1 MKKETPYDGYDLID
15 AVHHHL
21 SQKNYNHSVARR
33 EAKKEIRFYP
43 SSVGQCMRKNVYQML
58 GYIGRP
64 EDGNDLLVLENGT
77 YYHDRMEHIF
87 KDMGILISEELSLKD
102 EDLAISGRSDAIIWD
117 LDMKESEEEDDVIIL
132 HDPKGKEVYKGPR
145 DLVKIIEFKS
155 IKQERY
161 NELKRT
167 PKKHHIQQ
175 LQLYFYLTGIRKGAI
190 YYENKNTQEQKM
202 YDVAYDQ
209 TIVDQVLE
217 EIRQTVDFAKRGEL
231 PERPYLPTDIPCRYC
246 RFRDICHSN
255 PNPFSYD
262 ELFGNIERPF

>member
-1 MKKETPYDGYDLID
+1 MGHDLIE

-21 SQKNYNHSVARR
+21 SQKNYNHSVRRR
-33 EAKKEIRFYP
+33 EEKREIRFYP

-77 YYHDRMEHIF
+77 YFHNRMEHIF
-87 KDMGILISEELSLKD
+87 KDMGILISDELSLKD
-102 EDLAISGRSDAIIWD
+102 PDLAISGRSDAIIWD
-117 LDMKESEEEDDVIIL
+117 LDMTESEDDTDVIIL
-132 HDPKGKEVYKGPR
+132 HDPKGRKVYEGPR

-161 NELKRT
+161 QELKRV
-167 PKKHHIQQ
+167 PKKNHIQQ

-190 YYENKNTQEQKM
+190 YYENKNTQEQKQ
-202 YDVAYDQ
+202 YDIVYDES
-209 TIVDQVLE
+209 IVDEVLE
-217 EIRQTVDFAKRGEL
+217 DIRQTVDYARRGEL
-231 PERPYLPTDIPCRYC
+231 PDRPYLPTDIPCRYC
-246 RFRDICHSN
+246 RFRDICHPD

-262 ELFGNIERPF
+262 DLFGAEEQPF